1 MRHLSMAMAL
11 VIAGC
16 GNNAITSAGAA
27 NATIQF
33 YGPACEAV
41 KKAAGQNVEIVF
53 GCPGVIIP

>member
-16 GNNAITSAGAA
+16 GNNAITGAGGG

-33 YGPACEAV
+33 YGPACEAL
-41 KKAAGQNVEIVF
+41 KKRLGRT
-53 GCPGVIIP
+53 